1 MNKQIEKAKLVVKKP
16 SKNKKLKLTK
26 TNSLQLEINEV
37 LVEKTKK
44 LLGIK
49 GYYYNLEAS
58 VADNKMIIERYH
70 ELYRIEQAFR
80 ISKSD
85 LQTRPV
91 FHYKEQPIKLHIL
104 ICFMALLISKHI
116 DLKAGV
122 SVRKFLDETKKII
135 DGQILNE
142 MTNKIVTI
150 KGEPNDKMK
159 DIIQK
164 LLPPN

>member
-1 MNKQIEKAKLVVKKP
+1 
-16 SKNKKLKLTK
+16 
-26 TNSLQLEINEV
+26 
-37 LVEKTKK
+37 
-44 LLGIK
+44 
-49 GYYYNLEAS
+49 
-58 VADNKMIIERYH
+58 
-70 ELYRIEQAFR
+70 
-80 ISKSD
+80 
-85 LQTRPV
+85 
-91 FHYKEQPIKLHIL
+91 
-104 ICFMALLISKHI
+104 MALVISKHI